1 MDNKNILK
9 ENLNREIREFR
20 KNFQSM
26 KPIDVYNSFYRINFY
41 EEYYMLLMS
50 DFIDE
55 YTQIFSERIVEWL
68 NKFENPLLFLYNE
81 WLSYD
86 GAFSG
91 DWNDMVNFITNLYE
105 EEK

>member
-1 MDNKNILK
+1 MNEKTILK

-20 KNFQSM
+20 KSFQSM
-26 KPIDVYNSFYRINFY
+26 QPVDVYNSFYKINFY
-41 EEYYMLLMS
+41 EEYYLLLMS

-55 YTQIFSERIVEWL
+55 DTQLI
-68 NKFENPLLFLYNE
+68 E
-81 WLSYD
+81 WLSKFANPLAFLYDEWLSCD

>member
-1 MDNKNILK
+1 MLK

-55 YTQIFSERIVEWL
+55 YTQIFGERIIEWL
-68 NKFENPLLFLYNE
+68 SKFENPLLFLYNE
-81 WLSYD
+81 WLSCD

>member
-1 MDNKNILK
+1 MNGKVIFK
-9 ENLNREIREFR
+9 ENLNREMQDFR
-20 KNFQSM
+20 QSFNSM
-26 KPIDVYNSFYRINFY
+26 QPVDVYNSFYKINFY

-68 NKFENPLLFLYNE
+68 SKFENPLLFLYNE

-91 DWNDMVNFITNLYE
+91 DWNDMINFITNIYE
-105 EEK
+105 KEE